1 MTALAALGGPAP
13 RRIGAPGRAR
23 FGHDRGVNTRIR
35 PPAVAGRFYPGVASQ
50 LATIVDGLLAEAR
63 PHAWA
68 KAMIVPHAGFVYSGP
83 VAASAYASLRGY
95 EGARIRKVVLLGP
108 AHRVALEGLA
118 IPSVSAFRTP
128 LGEIP
133 IDAELAALAGGLPDV
148 VVSDEAHREEHS
160 LEVQLPFLQ
169 RVLDDFTLL
178 PVVVGHTTPAAV
190 ANLLERVWGGDD
202 TQILISSDLSHYHGY
217 AEAAALDR
225 QTAGWIAT
233 SEEPGLDHQRAC
245 GAACIDGLIELARR
259 HPGRFRRECIDL
271 RNSGDTAGPRDR
283 VVGYGAFAFHEV
295 APC

>member
-1 MTALAALGGPAP
+1 MIE
-13 RRIGAPGRAR
+13 R
-23 FGHDRGVNTRIR
+23 VNTRIR

-50 LATIVDGLLAEAR
+50 LATVIDALLAEAK

-68 KAMIVPHAGFVYSGP
+68 KAMIVPHAGYVYSGP
-83 VAASAYASLRGY
+83 VAASAYATMRGHA
-95 EGARIRKVVLLGP
+95 GARIRKVVLLGP
-108 AHRVALEGLA
+108 AHRVALEGMA

-128 LGEIP
+128 LGAIP
-133 IDAELAALAGGLPDV
+133 IDPELSALAGGDFRAKREERAEATTQALAGGLPDV

-178 PVVVGHTTPAAV
+178 PVVVGQTTPAAV
-190 ANLLERVWGGDD
+190 ARLLERVWGGDE

-217 AEAAALDR
+217 AEAAAIDR
-225 QTAGWIAT
+225 QTAAWIAT
-233 SEEPGLDHQRAC
+233 AEQPGLDHRRAC